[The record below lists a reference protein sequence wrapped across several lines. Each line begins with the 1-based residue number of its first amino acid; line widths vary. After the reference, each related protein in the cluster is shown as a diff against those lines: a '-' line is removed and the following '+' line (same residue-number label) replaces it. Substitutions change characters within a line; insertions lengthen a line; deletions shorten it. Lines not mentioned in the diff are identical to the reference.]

1 MDIQTLI
8 ITLIIAFVCLF
19 LGIALIVSS
28 IRSPGAS
35 SKSGQTKNRPG
46 MEGEGCGCTLIVVGL
61 FGLILA
67 YFIFK
72 G

>member
-1 MDIQTLI
+1 MDIQSLI

-28 IRSPGAS
+28 IKNPGAS
-35 SKSGQTKNRPG
+35 SRSRQTKDKPG
-46 MEGEGCGCTLIVVGL
+46 MEGEGCGCTLIVVGM